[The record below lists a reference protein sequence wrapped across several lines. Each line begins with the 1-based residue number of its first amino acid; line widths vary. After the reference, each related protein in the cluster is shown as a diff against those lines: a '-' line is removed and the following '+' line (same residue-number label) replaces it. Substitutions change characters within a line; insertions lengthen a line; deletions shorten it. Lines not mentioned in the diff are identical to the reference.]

1 MPNYRALAGQ
11 AARQAGVPVNVFL
24 GLVRQESG
32 FNPNALSPA
41 GAHGLTQLM
50 PGTASGLARRYGI
63 NTNTPY
69 GNLLGGALYLKEQL
83 QRFGNVRSALAAY
96 NAGPGAVER
105 YGGVPPYAETQRYVS
120 SILRGSGGGGGV
132 SGPTTAPSSVP
143 SGGGANTPGLPT
155 LDALGM
161 ALTQNLSDIGRYGHI
176 SPSMIN
182 QNLFGA
188 MMYYPS
194 STSSSGSPGPLTGFS
209 PSGGHVTIAPGAN
222 RRGVPLNPDV
232 TAFVRE
238 VSAVDGKPLVIGTG
252 SNHNRFVVGTNRQ
265 SAHWTG
271 RAADIP
277 ASGADLTRLGRSAL
291 VAAGM
296 SPQQAAREH
305 GGLYNIGGYQI
316 IFNSNIGGDHYN
328 HLHVGLRG

>member
-11 AARQAGVPVNVFL
+11 AARQVGVPVNVFL

-63 NTNTPY
+63 DTNTPY
-69 GNLLGGALYLKEQL
+69 GNLLGGAFYLKEQL

-96 NAGPGAVER
+96 NAGPGAVEK

-120 SILRGSGGGGGV
+120 SILRGSGGGGRV
-132 SGPTTAPSSVP
+132 SVSTTGPALTAAAPGGDDLGSEMGLQNALFSNLSGHLTGTAMLQNLAQGMMYDAAMGAGPSRSGSPSSVP
-143 SGGGANTPGLPT
+143 GPSSFGGG
-155 LDALGM
+155 
-161 ALTQNLSDIGRYGHI
+161 S
-176 SPSMIN
+176 
-182 QNLFGA
+182 
-188 MMYYPS
+188 
-194 STSSSGSPGPLTGFS
+194 
-209 PSGGHVTIAPGAN
+209 VTVAPGAN
-222 RRGVPLNPDV
+222 RRGVPLNSGV
-232 TAFVRE
+232 LSFVRQ
-238 VSAVDGKPLVIGTG
+238 VSAIDGRPLTIGTG
-252 SNHNRFVVGTNRQ
+252 SNHNRFVVGTTRE

-277 ASGADLTRLGRSAL
+277 ATGAALTRLGRAAL

-296 SPQQAAREH
+296 PQAQAMRQN
-305 GGLYNIGGYQI
+305 GGVYNLGGVQI
-316 IFNSNIGGDHYN
+316 IFNSHVGGNHFN